1 MSRAATKSL
10 LPPVTL
16 RLDAISN
23 RHLAQYKNMDKLQH
37 FAQYQI
43 AGLRQGLRCWDEP
56 MLWQDIIMTSATP
69 ITDDNPSG
77 CPRKVSFCLRKV
89 GLKSTI
95 TETPLRLLHTRLF
108 AGLWSISLDRK
119 AGHPRRNSRMLQKGS
134 QVALLGVCNSWTNKV

>member
-37 FAQYQI
+37 FVQHQI

-56 MLWQDIIMTSATP
+56 MLWQDIIMTSATL
-69 ITDDNPSG
+69 ISDDNPSG
-77 CPRKVSFCLRKV
+77 CPRKVSSCLRKV
-89 GLKSTI
+89 GLKSTG
-95 TETPLRLLHTRLF
+95 TETPLRLLHMRLF
-108 AGLWSISLDRK
+108 AGLWSISLGRK
-119 AGHPRRNSRMLQKGS
+119 AGHPRRNSRMLQNGS